1 MPIVSRKA
9 TNHSPHKFPMPSPN
23 INTRPQIS
31 TLPQSVADRI
41 AAGEVVERPAAVVKE
56 LIENALD
63 AQASRIVI
71 QIIDSGRTLLKVI
84 DDGIGMTGSML
95 AASIGRHATS
105 KLRRF
110 EDLESLTTFG
120 FRGEALPSVAAVS
133 RVDIISR
140 ARGEEIGA
148 KLTVN
153 GGSVEELIPAA
164 CPEGTSVGVSH
175 LFFNVP
181 ARRKFLRSDSTEFK
195 WIVQVFKHF
204 ALAFPEIHWEFY
216 KGEEPLYQLPAAEPR
231 KRIAGLFGDDMGDEL
246 IEIQQNTGWLRVK
259 GWISPP
265 HLTQRASSDQYLFIN
280 RRPIASSRLN
290 RAVYSAAEP
299 FYTSG
304 GHPFYV
310 VLLES
315 SPDRFDI
322 NVHPAKKEVKFADES
337 GAFGSL
343 FGAVRSAIGSAL
355 QPDGLSSRTSRQTSA
370 QAFRSQG
377 TSDGTDIGRVPVE
390 APSHLTPYS
399 PLPRRHLAPRGP
411 LMPFPSEESSYSS
424 HTAPSVT
431 NLFDPHGSEAA
442 QTARMDLVETPARP
456 TYDSL
461 PKEGDTGPV
470 IWQVFDT
477 YIVSPLKTGLVFIDQ
492 HVAHERVLYERALTS
507 MEKTPWASQQLL
519 FPTNFQVPPEDVRM
533 VEEMIPLLNAMGF
546 GVERFGLR
554 DFRILSVPAAI
565 RISGERALLLGMIEE
580 MREGAS
586 SETDPRL
593 RLAAAFACRGAVKA
607 GQPLER
613 DEMLRLIE
621 ELFQTE
627 DPEFCPHG
635 RPIYHVLNRRDIEK
649 WFKR

>member
-1 MPIVSRKA
+1 MNSQYPSNR
-9 TNHSPHKFPMPSPN
+9 PH
-23 INTRPQIS
+23 IA

-63 AQASRIVI
+63 AQTSKITV
-71 QIIDSGRTLLKVI
+71 QVIDSGRTLLKVV
-84 DDGIGMTGSML
+84 DDGVGMTGSML

-105 KLRRF
+105 KLLRF
-110 EDLESLTTFG
+110 EDLESLHTFG
-120 FRGEALPSVAAVS
+120 FRGEALPSIAAVS
-133 RVDIISR
+133 RLDIISR

-148 KLTVN
+148 KLTIS
-153 GGSVEELIPAA
+153 GGTVEELIPVA
-164 CPEGTSVGVSH
+164 CPEGTSVAVSH

-195 WIVQVFKHF
+195 WIVQIFKYF
-204 ALAFPEIHWEFY
+204 SLAFPEISWEFY
-216 KGEEPLYQLPAAEPR
+216 KGEELLYQLPAAEPR
-231 KRIAGLFGDDMGDEL
+231 KRIAGLFGDDIGDEL
-246 IEIQQNTGWLRVK
+246 IEVNQSGSWMNVR

-265 HLTQRASSDQYLFIN
+265 HLTQRSATDQYLYIN
-280 RRPIASSRLN
+280 RRPINSPRLN
-290 RAVYSAAEP
+290 RAIYSAAEP
-299 FYTSG
+299 YYTSG

-310 VLLES
+310 MMIEC

-337 GAFGSL
+337 GAYGAL
-343 FGAVRSAIGSAL
+343 FGAVRNSIGAAL
-355 QPDGLSSRTSRQTSA
+355 QPSGLEGSRSVPTASSQDYSRSPN
-370 QAFRSQG
+370 AFSTTASR
-377 TSDGTDIGRVPVE
+377 IPVE
-390 APSHLTPYS
+390 SPPHLTPYA
-399 PLPRRHLAPRGP
+399 PMPRRHLAPRGP
-411 LMPFPSEESSYSS
+411 LMPFPVDESSRAQHSS
-424 HTAPSVT
+424 PTPT
-431 NLFDPHGSEAA
+431 NLFDPHAA
-442 QTARMDLVETPARP
+442 ESSQSSRLDLVEAPARP
-456 TYDSL
+456 SYEAISR
-461 PKEGDTGPV
+461 EGDAHGPV

-477 YIVSPLKTGLVFIDQ
+477 FIVSPLKTGMVYIDQ
-492 HVAHERVLYERALTS
+492 HVAHERVLYERALAS

-519 FPTNFQVPPEDVRM
+519 FPTSMQVAPEDVKM
-533 VEEMIPLLNAMGF
+533 VEEMVPLLGAMGF
-546 GVERFGLR
+546 GVERFGPR
-554 DFRILSVPAAI
+554 EFRILSVPAAI

-586 SETDPRL
+586 SEADPRL

-613 DEMLRLIE
+613 EEMIRLIE

-635 RPIYHVLNRRDIEK
+635 RPIYHVLSRRDIEK